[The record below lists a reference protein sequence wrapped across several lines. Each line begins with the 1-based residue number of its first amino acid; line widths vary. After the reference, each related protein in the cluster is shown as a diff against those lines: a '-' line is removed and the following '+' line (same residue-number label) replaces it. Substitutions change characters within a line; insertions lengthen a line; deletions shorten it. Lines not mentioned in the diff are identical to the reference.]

1 MQVESKQLQYLST
14 VTMDHKE
21 KRHIVQATHEYL
33 HPDTS
38 RWYQSRGLPYRR
50 GYLFH
55 GPPGTGKSS
64 LCLAI
69 ASMAYLDIYII
80 SLGAVGLDEN
90 NLAVLSRSLPER
102 CIVLVEDV
110 DEAGIQKRRPNSTPA
125 PEVVDLNEKPSHN
138 RADILPQGSGV
149 ITLSA
154 FLNATDGVS
163 AKEGRILVMSTNHNS
178 LSVRRTNKLSMLHTE
193 FKLSQLKVWATIS
206 E

>member
-1 MQVESKQLQYLST
+1 MQVESKRLRYLST
-14 VTMDHKE
+14 VIMDHKE
-21 KRHIVQATHEYL
+21 KRHIVQATHEYV

-38 RWYQSRGLPYRR
+38 RWYQSRGLPYRQ

-69 ASMAYLDIYII
+69 ESMVYLDIYVI

-90 NLAVLSRSLPER
+90 NLAVLFRSMPER

-110 DEAGIQKRRPNSTPA
+110 DKAGIQKRRPNSIPA

-138 RADILPQGSGV
+138 RADSIPQGSGG

-154 FLNATDGVS
+154 LLNATDGVS
-163 AKEGRILVMSTNHNS
+163 AKEGCILVMSTNHIER
-178 LSVRRTNKLSMLHTE
+178 LDPALLRPGRVDMKIHMGPVH
-193 FKLSQLKVWATIS
+193 
-206 E
+206 